1 MQIRRKQLT
10 WHRKARRVAGTCAT
24 SEQRARSAL
33 SAPLA
38 ARRYG
43 QGSLHTR
50 REQGGVGSDP
60 PPGLTI
66 QRARTCGL
74 DAHMLTSD
82 APKVGLTH
90 GGGSARQE
98 SLACVQFSP
107 ARAGSRCQ
115 VSKNPGQ
122 CRTNYSSPG
131 LKQRS
136 GELNIHKVAA
146 AACSRRPASARM
158 QMSRSDSRAAR
169 LDEDDEMESSTRFRS
184 RSLRLRQR
192 DLDDA
197 PSGRQERD
205 EEVEAALLSLEKSQ
219 RRPCQTELKGRPLRT
234 FLSGS

>member
-1 MQIRRKQLT
+1 M
-10 WHRKARRVAGTCAT
+10 
-24 SEQRARSAL
+24 RARCSHAHQ
-33 SAPLA
+33 
-38 ARRYG
+38 RRAEG
-43 QGSLHTR
+43 R
-50 REQGGVGSDP
+50 SDP
-60 PPGLTI
+60 WWGK
-66 QRARTCGL
+66 RAPRVL
-74 DAHMLTSD
+74 
-82 APKVGLTH
+82 
-90 GGGSARQE
+90 
-98 SLACVQFSP
+98 SLSLQFSP
-107 ARAGSRCQ
+107 ARAGSRWQ

-184 RSLRLRQR
+184 HSLRLRQR

-219 RRPCQTELKGRPLRT
+219 RRPCQTELKGVLCGHFCRDPKILIRP
-234 FLSGS
+234 GG